1 MQVNTSTYS
10 SVASSR
16 QVSSV
21 KADENTK
28 KSNVKSAGSSQNVEQ
43 STLDKLNSLKAK
55 GLTQLYFIEFSQQT
69 MNVALSSANV
79 QSGLTDLLGSPD
91 TQGVSSI
98 LSRIDFAALG
108 YVGKNPLDMDT
119 EELNK
124 LLGEDGFFGMNNT
137 ASRIADFV
145 IQGAGDDLEKLQKG
159 FEGVK
164 RGFEEAQK
172 MWGGKLP
179 QISQDT
185 MKQTLEKISKHIE
198 ELGGK
203 ALDLRA

>member
-91 TQGVSSI
+91 TQGVSST

>member
-108 YVGKNPLDMDT
+108 YAGKNPLDMDT